1 MSDPLESKCILECLL
16 NEAKDECVSCGRT
29 LQEIKDE
36 GIRDKI
42 RKNASNMTR
51 DGRLRVVFRES
62 CGYHLVPQHPTM
74 AELLRY
80 LIDDAAKFA
89 EIKRQQMESD
99 QRRSLRIQA
108 TVKRIKRK
116 KNA

>member
-1 MSDPLESKCILECLL
+1 MSDPLESKCVLECLL

-42 RKNASNMTR
+42 RKNTLIERA
-51 DGRLRVVFRES
+51 GKERVVFRES
-62 CGYHLVPQHPTM
+62 CGYQLVPQHPTM
-74 AELLRY
+74 SELLKY
-80 LIDDAAKFA
+80 LIDDTAKIA
-89 EIKRQQMESD
+89 ETKRKQMEFD
-99 QRRSLRIQA
+99 QRRSLKIQS
-108 TVKRIKRK
+108 TIKKSRGR

>member
-42 RKNASNMTR
+42 RKNTLIERA
-51 DGRLRVVFRES
+51 GKERVVFRES
-62 CGYHLVPQHPTM
+62 CGYQLVPQHPTM